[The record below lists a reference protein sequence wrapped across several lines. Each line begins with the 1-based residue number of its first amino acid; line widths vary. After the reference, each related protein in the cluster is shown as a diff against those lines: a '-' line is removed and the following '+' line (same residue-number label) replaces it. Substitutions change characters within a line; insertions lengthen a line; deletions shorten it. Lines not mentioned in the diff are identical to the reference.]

1 MDRGEAGVKS
11 PDTSAQ
17 SINGNARQNLVA
29 LQEGMVQGLQLLD
42 ELKVEQERI
51 QNEIAALRVR
61 LNTGA
66 TGPEME
72 RSVQT
77 LTVRSERVN
86 VLLSQGEAVADRSAP
101 ALGAIAR
108 TFRELGMRLET
119 AQQGRGLGLHAI
131 KVQEEERRHLAREIH
146 DGPAQLLNSVVL
158 RIDVCQRLAGQD
170 PDRLKHELT
179 QLKDLVRLSLQDV
192 RKIIFDLRPMALDDL
207 GLVPALRQYMKDYQA
222 RTGIETDFAFY
233 GNDRRYNPAFEV
245 ALFRLCQEALANVAK
260 HAGAARVWITVET
273 TGGQEIKL
281 SVKDDG
287 VGFDPEQV
295 RPGTGGSKF
304 GLVGMRERAEL
315 LSGSMEIQ
323 SAPGRGTKLTFL
335 LPMVD

>member
-1 MDRGEAGVKS
+1 MKS
-11 PDTSAQ
+11 TDTDGQQRDVS
-17 SINGNARQNLVA
+17 ARQHLVT
-29 LQEGMVQGLQLLD
+29 LQEGMVQGLQILD
-42 ELKVEQERI
+42 ELKLEHERI
-51 QNEIAALRVR
+51 QNEMAALRVR
-61 LNTGA
+61 LKTGA
-66 TGPEME
+66 TGTEME
-72 RSVQT
+72 RAIQALSV
-77 LTVRSERVN
+77 RMERVG
-86 VLLSQGEAVADRSAP
+86 VLLSQGESVAERSGP
-101 ALGAIAR
+101 AMSAISR
-108 TFRELGMRLET
+108 TVREMGMRLET

-131 KVQEEERRHLAREIH
+131 RVQEEERRHLAREIH

-179 QLKDLVRLSLQDV
+179 QLKDLVRLSIQDV

-207 GLVPALRQYMKDYQA
+207 GLVPALRQYMKDYQS

-245 ALFRLCQEALANVAK
+245 ALFRLCQEALTNVAK
-260 HAGAARVWITVET
+260 HAGATRVWVTVET

-295 RPGTGGSKF
+295 KPGNGGSKF

-315 LSGSMEIQ
+315 LSGSMEVQ
-323 SAPGRGTKLTFL
+323 SAPGRGAKLTFV
-335 LPMVD
+335 LPLVD